1 MKLTTQPLRSQLR
14 ISVRDLRIG
23 MFIAELD
30 RPWSETPFLM
40 QGFLLSDATHLVMLR
55 DFVAAVV
62 IDPLRSSA
70 DALAHLPWDA
80 LHLPAVSD
88 DAPPGILVAA
98 ARTANS
104 EPTTTGAIADGG
116 VPTAQVT
123 LLAAL
128 WQDLRALLRRPPS
141 GLPPP
146 ALQQYYLR
154 YAEPNA
160 GESNQQA
167 GLRQRHAALPNLD
180 DNAGKAALVSTLT
193 PPSTRRFSQFIA
205 GLYPREVGLALPF
218 PDALAFWWN
227 RTRARRSQAVTKR
240 APKLR
245 PSRER
250 PDYLPSNMPL
260 LAYTDRSTM
269 AEEATRARTVLQRA
283 EIVLAGFASNVQANL
298 PIDIAGVQP
307 IVDVLVDSIISNP
320 AALIWSTRMHDQSRK
335 TYLHGLNVAIYM
347 MALGRHLGFPRE
359 QLAELSSI
367 GLLLDVGMLKIPA
380 SLLEKSDALT
390 AAENALLVRHVDYSI
405 EALEQK
411 EPLPRYVARGILE
424 HHERIDG
431 SGYPQGLAGDAIS
444 IYGRMAAIADTF
456 AAMTTARP
464 YDVTHSA
471 FDAMKELFREADH
484 KLHAPLV
491 EQFVQAI
498 SIFPVGSLIELSTGE
513 AAIVLEHNGVR
524 RLEPKILVLT
534 DTEKNLLAQP
544 FSMELMG
551 AGTDRRKILR
561 GLADGAYGIDYRDYY
576 LN

>member
-1 MKLTTQPLRSQLR
+1 MKPTTQSLRSELR
-14 ISVRDLRIG
+14 ISVDDLRIG

-40 QGFLLSDATHLVMLR
+40 QGFLLDDAAHLVTLL
-55 DFVAAVV
+55 DFVAEVV
-62 IDPLRSSA
+62 IDPARSTAGALTHLPA
-70 DALAHLPWDA
+70 DALYAPLDA
-80 LHLPAVSD
+80 TPPMPVKPATSV
-88 DAPPGILVAA
+88 V
-98 ARTANS
+98 TANVQL
-104 EPTTTGAIADGG
+104 PT
-116 VPTAQVT
+116 Q
-123 LLAAL
+123 
-128 WQDLRALLRRPPS
+128 
-141 GLPPP
+141 
-146 ALQQYYLR
+146 
-154 YAEPNA
+154 
-160 GESNQQA
+160 
-167 GLRQRHAALPNLD
+167 
-180 DNAGKAALVSTLT
+180 
-193 PPSTRRFSQFIA
+193 PSTQNFSQFIA
-205 GLYPREVGLALPF
+205 RLYPREGGFSLQLPQALAL
-218 PDALAFWWN
+218 WWD
-227 RTRARRSQAVTKR
+227 RLRVRRGQAGPRR
-240 APKLR
+240 APTPR
-245 PSRER
+245 PARGR
-250 PDYLPSNMPL
+250 PDYLPANIPL
-260 LAYTDRSTM
+260 LVYHDQSTM
-269 AEEATRARTVLQRA
+269 AEEATRARAVVQRA
-283 EIVLAGFASNVQANL
+283 EAVLADIASDVRANL

-307 IVDVLVDSIISNP
+307 IVDVLVDSVISNP
-320 AALIWSTRMHDQSRK
+320 AALIWSTRLHDESHK
-335 TYLHGLNVAIYM
+335 TYLHGLKVAIYM

-380 SLLEKSDALT
+380 SVLEKSDALT
-390 AAENALLVRHVDYSI
+390 AEENALLIRHVDYSI

-411 EPLPRYVARGILE
+411 DPLPRFVARGILE

-456 AAMTTARP
+456 AAMTTARA

-471 FDAMKELFREADH
+471 FDAMKELFREAEH

-534 DTEKNLLAQP
+534 DPEKNLLAQP
-544 FSMELMG
+544 FSMDLMG
-551 AGTDRRKILR
+551 ADADRRKILR

>member
-1 MKLTTQPLRSQLR
+1 MKLTTQPLRTQLR
-14 ISVRDLRIG
+14 ISVHDIRIG

-30 RPWSETPFLM
+30 RPWTETPFLM
-40 QGFLLSDATHLVMLR
+40 QGFLLDDTAHLATLR
-55 DFVAAVV
+55 DFVAEVV
-62 IDPLRSSA
+62 IDPSRSTT

-80 LHLPAVSD
+80 LHLPPAATD
-88 DAPPGILVAA
+88 ERAPVRTVAA
-98 ARTANS
+98 ASVMHVERASRRHVAGGGSSTA
-104 EPTTTGAIADGG
+104 P
-116 VPTAQVT
+116 PT

-128 WQDLRALLRRPPS
+128 WQDLRASLRRAPQ
-141 GLPPP
+141 GLPQP

-154 YAEPNA
+154 YAAPE
-160 GESNQQA
+160 GETDQ
-167 GLRQRHAALPNLD
+167 D
-180 DNAGKAALVSTLT
+180 AGKRHGASQTAEDDASKATRASSLT
-193 PPSTRRFSQFIA
+193 PPSTPGFSQFIA
-205 GLYPREVGLALPF
+205 ALYPREVGFSLPYANALV
-218 PDALAFWWN
+218 FWWHRN
-227 RTRARRSQAVTKR
+227 RARRSKAASRRT
-240 APKLR
+240 PTLR
-245 PSRER
+245 PARAR
-250 PDYLPSNMPL
+250 PDFLPPNMPL
-260 LAYTDRSTM
+260 LVYHDQSTL
-269 AEEATRARTVLQRA
+269 AEEATRARAVVQRA
-283 EIVLAGFASNVQANL
+283 ESVLAGIASDVQANL

-307 IVDVLVDSIISNP
+307 IVDVLVDSVISNP
-320 AALIWSTRMHDQSRK
+320 DALIWSTRLHDESRM
-335 TYLHGLNVAIYM
+335 TYLHGLKVAIYM

-380 SLLEKSDALT
+380 ALLAKSEALT
-390 AAENALLVRHVDYSI
+390 AEENALLVGHVAYSI

-411 EPLPRYVARGILE
+411 APLPRHVARGILE

-471 FDAMKELFREADH
+471 FDAMKELFREAEH

-513 AAIVLEHNGVR
+513 VAIVLEHNGVR

-534 DTEKNLLAQP
+534 DAEKNLLTQP

-551 AGTDRRKILR
+551 TGADRRKILR